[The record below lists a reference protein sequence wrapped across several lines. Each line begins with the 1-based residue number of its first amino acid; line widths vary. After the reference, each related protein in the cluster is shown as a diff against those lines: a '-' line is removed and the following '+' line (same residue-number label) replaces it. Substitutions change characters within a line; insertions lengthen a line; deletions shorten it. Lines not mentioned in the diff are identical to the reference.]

1 MLPSGVLRRL
11 LFSCL
16 FGSCFRS
23 FFRGL
28 LLRDALGSLCGL
40 APELRKKVGKTDL
53 YIEDLKI
60 ETGMIH
66 GLVGP
71 NGCGKTTLL
80 KLIMG
85 ITAPDSGSIDYEGL
99 KPSDITMMSQ
109 RPYLMHANVYD
120 NIVYPLK
127 IRGEKIDVTK
137 IDELLD
143 RAGILEIKDQYAGSL
158 SSGERQKLS
167 FLRAIVFRPKMI
179 LMDETLSNLDADSEK
194 LFREMMLERHRED
207 GSTWLIVSHQWDG
220 MNELFDKV
228 HHMERGRI
236 VK

>member
-1 MLPSGVLRRL
+1 MRIT
-11 LFSCL
+11 
-16 FGSCFRS
+16 
-23 FFRGL
+23 
-28 LLRDALGSLCGL
+28 
-40 APELRKKVGKTDL
+40 ELRKKVGKTDL
-53 YIEDLKI
+53 YVEDLKI
-60 ETGMIH
+60 ESGMIH

-99 KPSDITMMSQ
+99 RPSDITMMSQ
-109 RPYLMHANVYD
+109 RPYLMHASVYD

-127 IRGEKIDVTK
+127 IRGEKIDAAK
-137 IDELLD
+137 IDELLE
-143 RAGILEIKDQYAGSL
+143 RAGILEIRDQYAGSL

-194 LFREMMLERHRED
+194 LFREMVMERHRED
-207 GSTWLIVSHQWDG
+207 GSTWLIVSHQWDE

-228 HHMERGRI
+228 HHMEKGRI

>member
-1 MLPSGVLRRL
+1 MRIT
-11 LFSCL
+11 
-16 FGSCFRS
+16 
-23 FFRGL
+23 
-28 LLRDALGSLCGL
+28 
-40 APELRKKVGKTDL
+40 ELRKKVGKTDL

-60 ETGMIH
+60 ESGMIH

-80 KLIMG
+80 KVIMG
-85 ITAPDSGSIDYEGL
+85 ITEPDSGSIDYEGL

-109 RPYLMHANVYD
+109 RPYLMHASVYD

-127 IRGEKIDVTK
+127 IRGEKIDAAK
-137 IDELLD
+137 IDELLE
-143 RAGILEIKDQYAGSL
+143 RAGILEIRDQYAGSL

-194 LFREMMLERHRED
+194 LFREIVMERHRED
-207 GSTWLIVSHQWDG
+207 GSTWLIVSHQWDE

-228 HHMERGRI
+228 HHMEKGRI

>member
-1 MLPSGVLRRL
+1 MRIT
-11 LFSCL
+11 
-16 FGSCFRS
+16 
-23 FFRGL
+23 
-28 LLRDALGSLCGL
+28 
-40 APELRKKVGKTDL
+40 ELRKKIGKTDL

-60 ETGMIH
+60 ESGMIH

-85 ITAPDSGSIDYEGL
+85 ITEPDSGSIDYEGL

-127 IRGEKIDVTK
+127 IRGERPDETM
-137 IDELLD
+137 IDELLN

-167 FLRAIVFRPKMI
+167 FIRAIVFRPKMI
-179 LMDETLSNLDADSEK
+179 LMDETLSNLDADSER
-194 LFREMMLERHRED
+194 LFREMVMERHRED
-207 GSTWLIVSHQWDG
+207 GSTWLIVSHQWDE

-228 HHMERGRI
+228 HHMEKGRI
-236 VK
+236 VE

>member
-1 MLPSGVLRRL
+1 MRIT
-11 LFSCL
+11 
-16 FGSCFRS
+16 
-23 FFRGL
+23 
-28 LLRDALGSLCGL
+28 
-40 APELRKKVGKTDL
+40 ELRKKIGKTDL

-60 ETGMIH
+60 ESGRIH

-80 KLIMG
+80 KIIMG
-85 ITAPDSGSIDYEGL
+85 ITEADSGSVDYEGL
-99 KPSDITMMSQ
+99 KPADITMMSQ
-109 RPYLMHANVYD
+109 RPYLIHASVYE
-120 NIVYPLK
+120 NIIYPLK
-127 IRGEKIDVTK
+127 IRGSVIDK
-137 IDELLD
+137 KEIEGMLE

-179 LMDETLSNLDADSEK
+179 LMDETLSNLDSESEK
-194 LFREMMLERHRED
+194 LFRDMIIERHTED

-220 MNELFDKV
+220 MNTLFDEV

-236 VK
+236 V

>member
-1 MLPSGVLRRL
+1 MRIT
-11 LFSCL
+11 
-16 FGSCFRS
+16 
-23 FFRGL
+23 
-28 LLRDALGSLCGL
+28 
-40 APELRKKVGKTDL
+40 ELRKKIGKTDL

-60 ETGMIH
+60 ESGLIH

-80 KLIMG
+80 KIIMG
-85 ITAPDSGSIDYEGL
+85 ITEPDSGSIDYEGL

-109 RPYLMHANVYD
+109 RPYLMHASVYD

-127 IRGEKIDVTK
+127 IRGEKIEEAK
-137 IDELLD
+137 IDGLLD
-143 RAGILEIKDQYAGSL
+143 RAGLMEIKDQYAGSL

-179 LMDETLSNLDADSEK
+179 LMDETLSNLDADSGE
-194 LFREMMLERHRED
+194 LFREMLLERHRED
-207 GSTWLIVSHQWDG
+207 GSTWLIVSHQWDA

-228 HHMERGRI
+228 HHMEKGMI

>member
-1 MLPSGVLRRL
+1 MRIT
-11 LFSCL
+11 
-16 FGSCFRS
+16 
-23 FFRGL
+23 
-28 LLRDALGSLCGL
+28 
-40 APELRKKVGKTDL
+40 ELRKKVGKTDL

-60 ETGMIH
+60 ESGMIH

-80 KLIMG
+80 KVIMG
-85 ITAPDSGSIDYEGL
+85 ITEPDSGLIDYEGL

-127 IRGEKIDVTK
+127 IRGEKIDKAK
-137 IDELLD
+137 IDKLLD
-143 RAGILEIKDQYAGSL
+143 RAGILGIKDQYAGSL

-194 LFREMMLERHRED
+194 LFREMVLERHRED
-207 GSTWLIVSHQWDG
+207 GSTWLIVSHQWDE

-228 HHMERGRI
+228 HHMEKGRI

>member
-1 MLPSGVLRRL
+1 MRIT
-11 LFSCL
+11 
-16 FGSCFRS
+16 
-23 FFRGL
+23 
-28 LLRDALGSLCGL
+28 
-40 APELRKKVGKTDL
+40 ELRKKIGKTDL

-60 ETGMIH
+60 ESGMIH

-85 ITAPDSGSIDYEGL
+85 ITEPDSGSIDYEGL

-127 IRGEKIDVTK
+127 IRGERPDETM

-167 FLRAIVFRPKMI
+167 FIRAIVFRPKMI
-179 LMDETLSNLDADSEK
+179 MMDETLSNLDADSER
-194 LFREMMLERHRED
+194 LFREMVMERHRED
-207 GSTWLIVSHQWDG
+207 GSTWLIVSHQWDE

-228 HHMERGRI
+228 HHMEKGRI
-236 VK
+236 VE

>member
-1 MLPSGVLRRL
+1 MRIT
-11 LFSCL
+11 
-16 FGSCFRS
+16 
-23 FFRGL
+23 
-28 LLRDALGSLCGL
+28 
-40 APELRKKVGKTDL
+40 ELRKKVGKTDL

-60 ETGMIH
+60 ESGLIH

-85 ITAPDSGSIDYEGL
+85 IMEADSGSIDYEGL

-109 RPYLMHANVYD
+109 RPYLMHANVCD

-127 IRGEKIDVTK
+127 IRGLKIDQNE
-137 IDELLD
+137 IDGLME
-143 RAGILEIKDQYAGSL
+143 RTGILQIKDQYAGSL

-167 FLRAIVFRPKMI
+167 FLRAMVFRPKMI
-179 LMDETLSNLDADSEK
+179 LMDETLSNLDQDSEK
-194 LFREMMLERHRED
+194 LFKEMIIERHKED

-220 MNELFDKV
+220 MNELFDSV
-228 HHMERGRI
+228 HHMEKGRI
-236 VK
+236 V

>member
-1 MLPSGVLRRL
+1 MRIT
-11 LFSCL
+11 
-16 FGSCFRS
+16 
-23 FFRGL
+23 
-28 LLRDALGSLCGL
+28 
-40 APELRKKVGKTDL
+40 ELRKKVGKTDL

-60 ETGMIH
+60 ESGMIH

-80 KLIMG
+80 KVIMG
-85 ITAPDSGSIDYEGL
+85 ITEPDSGSLDYEGL

-127 IRGEKIDVTK
+127 IRGEKIDKAK
-137 IDELLD
+137 IDKLLD
-143 RAGILEIKDQYAGSL
+143 RAGILGIKDQYAGSL

-194 LFREMMLERHRED
+194 LFREMVLERHRED
-207 GSTWLIVSHQWDG
+207 GSTWLIVSHQWDE

-228 HHMERGRI
+228 HHMEKGRI

>member
-1 MLPSGVLRRL
+1 MRIT
-11 LFSCL
+11 
-16 FGSCFRS
+16 
-23 FFRGL
+23 
-28 LLRDALGSLCGL
+28 
-40 APELRKKVGKTDL
+40 ELRKQVGKTDL
-53 YIEDLKI
+53 YVEDLKI
-60 ETGMIH
+60 ESGMIH

-85 ITAPDSGSIDYEGL
+85 ITEPDSGSIDLEGL
-99 KPSDITMMSQ
+99 LPTDITMMSQ

-127 IRGEKIDVTK
+127 IRGQQIDAKKIDGLLERVG
-137 IDELLD
+137 LLD
-143 RAGILEIKDQYAGSL
+143 IKDQYAGSL

-179 LMDETLSNLDADSEK
+179 LMDETLSNLDQESEA
-194 LFREMMLERHRED
+194 LFKEMILERHRED
-207 GSTWLIVSHQWDG
+207 GSTWLIVSHQWDE

>member
-1 MLPSGVLRRL
+1 MRIT
-11 LFSCL
+11 
-16 FGSCFRS
+16 
-23 FFRGL
+23 
-28 LLRDALGSLCGL
+28 
-40 APELRKKVGKTDL
+40 ELRKKVGKTDL

-60 ETGMIH
+60 ESGMIH

-80 KLIMG
+80 KVIMG
-85 ITAPDSGSIDYEGL
+85 ITEPDSGSIDYEGL

-127 IRGEKIDVTK
+127 IRGEKIDKAK
-137 IDELLD
+137 IDKLLD
-143 RAGILEIKDQYAGSL
+143 RAGILGIKDQYAGSL

-194 LFREMMLERHRED
+194 LFREMVIERHRED
-207 GSTWLIVSHQWDG
+207 GSTWLIVSHQWDE

-228 HHMERGRI
+228 HHMEKGRI

>member
-1 MLPSGVLRRL
+1 MRIT
-11 LFSCL
+11 
-16 FGSCFRS
+16 
-23 FFRGL
+23 
-28 LLRDALGSLCGL
+28 
-40 APELRKKVGKTDL
+40 ELRKKIGKTDL

-60 ETGMIH
+60 ESGMIH

-85 ITAPDSGSIDYEGL
+85 ITEPDSGSIDYEGL

-127 IRGEKIDVTK
+127 IRGVKPDEAK
-137 IDELLD
+137 IDELLERTGLLD
-143 RAGILEIKDQYAGSL
+143 IKDQYAGSL

-167 FLRAIVFRPKMI
+167 FIRAIVFRPKMI

-194 LFREMMLERHRED
+194 LFREMVMERHRED

-228 HHMERGRI
+228 HHMEKGRI
-236 VK
+236 VR